1 MENKSTPA
9 EPLNRSVSKLKP
21 PSTITRSNSS
31 SALSTALAVA
41 AAAQSD
47 PEPFTRILGNSTN
60 GNKSKDNTLTLEM
73 LEPLPAPTVAG
84 RKRKAEESSL
94 SQATERRPMTN
105 RVMAGARM
113 TSAVTSKPLQQPPKP
128 ARVTA
133 RAPLQTQPQQSA
145 RGTAARQTPSARATA
160 ARGPAAAAPAPR
172 GSKPSAAR
180 PRPTPVVKSAA
191 RATAS
196 SNTSPAGTGGDAGTE
211 ATDIRTKF
219 NLPQKKK
226 RAAWDVKGRL
236 QDMEELTNA
245 MRQLQDKYTVKL
257 SGMTTKLDA
266 YTAQISELE
275 SAQQD
280 LENAASDKDTE
291 RMEIIRKKKTIDREL
306 NIVEGKHA
314 EEIRSLQSKQ
324 AVEKKQV
331 QSVLARLQQEQDTV
345 RLELQR
351 TSSQLEQQQQECT
364 TLRSTISTQSSTCL
378 AFESDNRALK
388 LSIERTEDIVS
399 RRGSSIEALQ
409 KQVSSSQTLAQELQ
423 QKISQEELA
432 RRKLHGIILDLKS
445 TVRVFCRVRP
455 ATTTEGAALAS
466 IQYPDLEGKEIL
478 LADGLE
484 LGTNGQPTKLL
495 PFTFDKIFQ
504 SSSTQKDIYEDF
516 SSLIQASL
524 NGSSTTI
531 MAYGQSR
538 SGKTYTMEGPLD
550 TSEDTMGLIPRG
562 MLQLF
567 QTVKEMERRGW
578 SHTMEVQC
586 LEIHSENIYDLLSPE
601 GIYVNKVQEVR
612 HATGKT
618 ALTGLTSMSISSAGN
633 IATLLRT
640 AVKRRSV
647 ATEPL
652 SDKDAQSHRIFML
665 RTTGTNTTTGESTNS
680 TLTFVDLAGSEPL
693 PDNPLAGSKESAAL
707 CQQGLKAL
715 IEVFGTVTNKDP
727 QIPFRSSK
735 LTSVLQPSFGNNG
748 KMAMIVHISP
758 ARDHFEES
766 IRSLRFATK
775 VNSCVI
781 GAAASKRV
789 KGN

>member
-1 MENKSTPA
+1 MENKSAPA

-41 AAAQSD
+41 AAAQND
-47 PEPFTRILGNSTN
+47 PEPFTRILGNSIN
-60 GNKSKDNTLTLEM
+60 GNKNKDNTLTLEM
-73 LEPLPAPTVAG
+73 LEPLPAQTVAG
-84 RKRKAEESSL
+84 RKRKAEESIQ
-94 SQATERRPMTN
+94 SQAAERRPLTN
-105 RVMAGARM
+105 RVMASARM
-113 TSAVTSKPLQQPPKP
+113 TSACKPAQQPPKP
-128 ARVTA
+128 ARATA
-133 RAPLQTQPQQSA
+133 RAPLQTQPQQTA
-145 RGTAARQTPSARATA
+145 RDTAARQTPSARVTA
-160 ARGPAAAAPAPR
+160 ARGPPAAASAPR
-172 GSKPSAAR
+172 GSKPSTVR

-191 RATAS
+191 RATTS
-196 SNTSPAGTGGDAGTE
+196 SNTAPAGTGGDTGTE

-266 YTAQISELE
+266 YTAQILELE

-280 LENAASDKDTE
+280 LENAATDKDTE

-331 QSVLARLQQEQDTV
+331 QSVLAKLQQEQDTV
-345 RLELQR
+345 RLELQQ

-364 TLRSTISTQSSTCL
+364 TLRSTILTQSSICL

-423 QKISQEELA
+423 QKISEEELA

-455 ATTTEGAALAS
+455 ATTAEAAAMAS

-478 LADGLE
+478 LANGLDLE
-484 LGTNGQPTKLL
+484 ANGQPRKLL

-516 SSLIQASL
+516 SGLIQASL

-531 MAYGQSR
+531 LAYGQSR

-562 MLQLF
+562 MLQLL
-567 QTVKEMERRGW
+567 QSVKEMEPRGW
-578 SHTMEVQC
+578 SHTIEVQC

-601 GIYVNKVQEVR
+601 GTHTNKVQEVR

-618 ALTGLTSMSISSAGN
+618 ALTGLTSVSISSAGS
-633 IATLLRT
+633 IATVLRT
-640 AVKRRSV
+640 AAKRRSV
-647 ATEPL
+647 ATEPS
-652 SDKDAQSHRIFML
+652 SDKDSQ
-665 RTTGTNTTTGESTNS
+665 T
-680 TLTFVDLAGSEPL
+680 
-693 PDNPLAGSKESAAL
+693 GSKESAAL

-715 IEVFGTVTNKDP
+715 IEVFGTITNKDP

-735 LTSVLQPSFGNNG
+735 PSFGNNS